1 VRALVVF
8 GKCARQQRRDPIGLA
23 LTLGTAPAFVAL
35 YGLLFRDRPA
45 ARDSHG
51 AIAPFDAFVPG
62 LLVFAVIMVVFSA
75 AMSVAKEVESGALR
89 RLRLTPLRA
98 VDYLGGISLF
108 QLLLGAGSVSLTL
121 LTAALLGFDARGAG
135 LSVVGLGIL
144 ASAGSVGI
152 GMMVATVSPTTGRVF
167 LVASVAMFLLLLFSG
182 VVFPRPEAQIFDL
195 LPTTQ
200 LHLALS
206 TLWSTEP
213 SPDVGRRAAALLGL
227 SLLYFGAGVFA
238 FDLRHGL
245 ARRR

>member
-1 VRALVVF
+1 VRALIVF
-8 GKCARQQRRDPIGLA
+8 LKCARQQRRDPIGLG

-35 YGLLFRDRPA
+35 YGLLFGTAGPGG
-45 ARDSHG
+45 G
-51 AIAPFDAFVPG
+51 ALQAFVPG

-75 AMSVAKEVESGALR
+75 AMAVAKEVESGALR

-98 VDYLGGISLF
+98 VDYLGGVSLF
-108 QLLLGAGSVSLTL
+108 QLLLGAGSVTLTL
-121 LTAALLGFDARGAG
+121 LTAALLGFDTKGVG
-135 LSVVGLGIL
+135 LSAVGLGVL

-152 GMMVATVSPTTGRVF
+152 GMMVATFSPTTSRAF

-182 VVFPRPEAQIFDL
+182 VIFPRPDAQIFDL

-206 TLWSTEP
+206 TLWSSDTGE
-213 SPDVGRRAAALLGL
+213 DVGRRAAALLGL